1 MSAEE
6 GSTTVPLWCAVCH
19 RFVDH
24 HAASVSVTR
33 GGRVLHVTPEVL
45 AQHRATHDGGDAG

>member
-6 GSTTVPLWCAVCH
+6 STTVPLWCAVCQ

-24 HAASVSVTR
+24 HAATVSVTR

-45 AQHRATHDGGDAG
+45 ATHEGGDAG

>member
-1 MSAEE
+1 MDSKE
-6 GSTTVPLWCAVCH
+6 STTVPLWCAVCQ

-24 HAASVSVTR
+24 HAATVSVTR

-45 AQHRATHDGGDAG
+45 ARHRATHEGGDAG